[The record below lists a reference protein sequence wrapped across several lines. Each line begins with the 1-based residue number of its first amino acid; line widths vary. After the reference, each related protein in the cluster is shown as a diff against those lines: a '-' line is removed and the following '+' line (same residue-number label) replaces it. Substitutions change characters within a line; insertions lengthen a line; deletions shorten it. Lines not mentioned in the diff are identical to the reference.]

1 MCHVIAYY
9 KIVIFPVIVGK
20 SIPQVA
26 LKWLLQQ
33 EVVSSVIIG
42 AKTLAQLEDNMGAG
56 TSWKLTDEQVTATLK
71 YSQVLPEMMS
81 VSYDILTIT

>member
-1 MCHVIAYY
+1 M
-9 KIVIFPVIVGK
+9 
-20 SIPQVA
+20 
-26 LKWLLQQ
+26 
-33 EVVSSVIIG
+33 IIG

-81 VSYDILTIT
+81 VSYDILTITWVGVYQSI